1 MKALYRHTKSG
12 DLFAIETDAEGRVLS
27 ASGPLLSEDLD
38 PKTLDYD
45 AYWNTEIRAKLGDF
59 VRISRKD
66 YRRLLHRLGF
76 TIQSAQKHLFE

>member
-12 DLFAIETDAEGRVLS
+12 DVFAIETDDDGSVIS
-27 ASGPLLSEDLD
+27 TSGPLLCRDLD

-45 AYWNTEIRAKLGDF
+45 EYWNTEVQAKLNDF
-59 VRISRKD
+59 VRISRRD
-66 YRRLLHRLGF
+66 YRDLLHKCGF